1 MANALIN
8 QERGLYSARGVGRRP
23 SGGPWQV
30 EKKIRETAD
39 VITFVVKRIDDRLV
53 KTSLPG
59 QYVTVNMLMP
69 DWVHQPRQSAH
80 HVGVVPARA
89 SGGRTPGARGA
100 GDGPP
105 PATAVDTSVGY
116 GRAGCVAAMNSSGFG
131 RG

>member
-8 QERGLYSARGVGRRP
+8 QERGLYSARGVRAETVWR
-23 SGGPWQV
+23 PWQV

-69 DWVHQPRQSAH
+69 DWVHQPRQAADS
-80 HVGVVPARA
+80 VIIP
-89 SGGRTPGARGA
+89 P
-100 GDGPP
+100 GPP
-105 PATAVDTSVGY
+105 VAVHPVPVVRGTVHRPRRRWTRPSGTAVLGAW
-116 GRAGCVAAMNSSGFG
+116 R
-131 RG
+131 R